1 MNIHTVSTISCSV
14 YSFAVLVRVVVRVVV
29 AAVAP
34 AAAPAPPDV
43 DAI

>member
-14 YSFAVLVRVVVRVVV
+14 YSFAVLVRVVV